1 MKLMIIESPGKIA
14 KLSSILGSSWKIAA
28 SVGHIRDLPTKEMGV
43 EAPEFK
49 PIYQLTER
57 GSDVVKRLKSL
68 VREADEIYLA
78 TDPDREGESI
88 SWHLKESL
96 QLKNPKRVAF
106 NEITQTAV
114 TKALASPRTINGPLV
129 AAQEARRVLDRLVGY
144 TVSPELSR
152 QTGEK
157 LSAGR
162 VQSPAVRLVVD
173 REREIQR
180 FKVTLHYGLQLI
192 FDQSEAPVWR
202 AEWQTKPDFVSEDD
216 PYLKDQDLVR
226 RANQAAVE
234 VTAFTEGESRR
245 SPPPPFT
252 TSSMQQA
259 ASVALD
265 LNPKAAMET
274 AQKLYEQGHITY
286 HRTDNPNIS
295 EDSLGAIR
303 AVAEQLGLDMAPA
316 LRKFKAPEGAQEG
329 HPAITPTHWEVA
341 EAGETPAQK
350 ALYQL
355 IRQRALASQLA
366 DAIYA
371 VRTAQLKGME
381 DIDGRP
387 VNFEAKG
394 RTLIHPGWRKLT
406 NHDQTEEQGATP
418 GEMDNPIPNLVV
430 GQIFCSEFRSEFLE
444 KKTKPPTRYTE
455 ATLIK
460 KLESAGIGRPATYA
474 AIMEN
479 ITSRGYVRTEKKH
492 LVPTSTGETIVDALT
507 GQFRFVELGYTRDI
521 EASLDR
527 IAQGKATYLS
537 VVGGLYA
544 NLQQE
549 MQGLQ
554 VTSSA
559 SPAHPC
565 PSCGKALRRLKGG
578 SGFFWGCTGYPECSE
593 TLPDAKGQPGI
604 RKDVRLSEHA
614 CPACGK
620 PLVHRQKKGKSG
632 YDFWGCSGF
641 KDGCRQSFPNKGG
654 KPQLNQPKESV

>member
-1 MKLMIIESPGKIA
+1 MKLMIIESPGKIK

-49 PIYQLTER
+49 PNYQLTER
-57 GSDVVKRLKSL
+57 GSDVVKRLKNL

-106 NEITQTAV
+106 NEITQAAV

-180 FKVTLHYGLQLI
+180 FKVTQHYGFQITLNGP
-192 FDQSEAPVWR
+192 DTSEWR
-202 AEWQTKPDFVSEDD
+202 AEWQTKPDFVTEDA
-216 PYLKDQDLVR
+216 PYFLNRDFALRVGQT
-226 RANQAAVE
+226 AVE
-234 VTAFTEGESRR
+234 VIDFTEGESRR

-252 TSSMQQA
+252 TSSLQQA
-259 ASVALD
+259 ASVALN
-265 LNPKAAMET
+265 LNPKAAMEA

-295 EDSLGAIR
+295 EESLGAIR

-316 LRKFKAPEGAQEG
+316 LRKFKAPDGAQEG
-329 HPAITPTHWEVA
+329 HPAITPTHWEVV
-341 EAGETPAQK
+341 EAGETPSQK

-355 IRQRALASQLA
+355 IRHRALACQLT

-371 VRTAQLKGME
+371 VRTAQLKGLDLVDE
-381 DIDGRP
+381 QLIR
-387 VNFEAKG
+387 FEAKG
-394 RTLIHPGWRKLT
+394 RTLIEPGWRKLT
-406 NHDQTEEQGATP
+406 DHDQTEEKESAV
-418 GEMDNPIPNLVV
+418 GEIDNPIPLLRI
-430 GQIFCSEFRSEFLE
+430 GQVIAVTGGKLLE

-460 KLESAGIGRPATYA
+460 KLESVGIGRPATYA
-474 AIMEN
+474 AIMDN
-479 ITSRGYVRTEKKH
+479 ITSRGYVRTEKKF
-492 LVPTSTGETIVDALT
+492 LIPTATGETIVDALT
-507 GQFRFVELGYTRDI
+507 GQFSFVELGYTRDI

-527 IAQGKATYLS
+527 IAQGKASYLS

-554 VTSSA
+554 VAVSA

-565 PSCGKALRRLKGG
+565 PSCGKPLRRIKGG
-578 SGFFWGCTGYPECSE
+578 SGFFWGCTGYPDCSE
-593 TLPDAKGQPGI
+593 TLPDAKGQPGV
-604 RKDVRLSEHA
+604 RKEVRLSEHA

-620 PLVHRQKKGKSG
+620 PLVHRQKKGKTG

-654 KPQLNQPKESV
+654 QPQLNQPKESV